1 MRLHLFNSAVIANSK
16 MDYSHL
22 ELEIFSE
29 LSGIR
34 ILLLS
39 NSKVC
44 TNCCCHSDVIDCA
57 WRRDALRFPSNLTS
71 TRCTRLFILCSWKN
85 FFNCLWIATDSL
97 MQMQGTANC
106 TMLSARDNLDRF
118 ARHLM
123 LCPLYCSSSA
133 AKWVKVRLLPSK
145 PCLFSSKL
153 YILEFLM
160 NTAPP
165 DSNSVYW
172 QNFMGGNFRDNN
184 LTLLINTW

>member
-1 MRLHLFNSAVIANSK
+1 MREIWIYTIDRVINRSFSRWNLWIYYFRLRLRLSKMRLHLFNSAVIANSK

-71 TRCTRLFILCSWKN
+71 TRCTRLFILCAWKN
-85 FFNCLWIATDSL
+85 FFTVCESQPIPSCKCRELQTVQRCQQETISTVL
-97 MQMQGTANC
+97 
-106 TMLSARDNLDRF
+106 LD
-118 ARHLM
+118 
-123 LCPLYCSSSA
+123 
-133 AKWVKVRLLPSK
+133 
-145 PCLFSSKL
+145 
-153 YILEFLM
+153 
-160 NTAPP
+160 T
-165 DSNSVYW
+165 
-172 QNFMGGNFRDNN
+172 
-184 LTLLINTW
+184 